1 MTDARNQLTAKNS
14 DLVNDLQMFKLN
26 KDAKW
31 SIDRIDALRREVDQK
46 EEKITEL
53 LHEINKQNN
62 DIDNLLTE
70 NRGLRRMAG
79 VSDEFGINIHEIKIR
94 DRELL
99 EE

>member
-1 MTDARNQLTAKNS
+1 
-14 DLVNDLQMFKLN
+14 MFKMN

-31 SIDRIDALRREVDQK
+31 SIDRIDQLRRESEKKD
-46 EEKITEL
+46 EEITEL
-53 LHEINKQNN
+53 LKEINKQNN
-62 DIDNLLTE
+62 DMDNLLTE

-99 EE
+99 EEQKRVNDILQQENEKLE